1 MNLKD
6 ALDVL
11 EIDNILFLTLDS
23 LKKKYHKLALQN
35 HPDKNGN
42 TPESTHH
49 FQRIQEAYE
58 LLKREIIILNG
69 ENSNENSNENSRGE
83 DVFFEQ
89 SNTGYTAIL
98 HLFIDGVL
106 KGKYN
111 EFISNIVKDIVSG
124 CREISL
130 KLFEDMNKEQ
140 SLAIYNFIVKYKALL
155 RLTDET
161 LENVRE
167 ILLKKFKDM
176 QIYVL
181 NPSINDLFQNNV
193 YKLDIDNKLYFVPL
207 WHSELYFDSDIIVK
221 CNPELPDN
229 VEIDEDNNLIITE
242 RISITS
248 SLFVE
253 KSRAI
258 KIGDYSFE
266 LPLDQLFVRQFQTF
280 VLKGKGISKIVEHD
294 IYEIEDKSDII
305 VKIIFE

>member
-1 MNLKD
+1 MNLKE

-11 EIDNILFLTLDS
+11 EIENISSLTLDS
-23 LKKKYHKLALQN
+23 LKKRYHKKALQN

-42 TPESTHH
+42 TPESTQH

-58 LLKREIIILNG
+58 LLKREISILNG
-69 ENSNENSNENSRGE
+69 DPSNSEGGDEA
-83 DVFFEQ
+83 

-98 HLFIDGVL
+98 HLFINGIL

-111 EFISNIVKDIVSG
+111 EFILNIVKDIVSG

-140 SLAIYNFIVKYKALL
+140 SLAIYNFIVKYKQLL
-155 RLTDET
+155 RISDDT
-161 LENVRE
+161 LEKVRE
-167 ILLKKFKDM
+167 ILLNKFKDM

-193 YKLDIDNKLYFVPL
+193 YKLDVDNKLYFVPL
-207 WHSELYFDSDIIVK
+207 WHSEMYFDSDIIVK
-221 CNPELPDN
+221 CNPELPYN
-229 VEIDEDNNLIITE
+229 VEIDEENNLIITE
-242 RISITS
+242 RISHNNTIA
-248 SLFVE
+248 SLFFE
-253 KSRAI
+253 KSRPI

-266 LPLDQLFVRQFQTF
+266 LPMNQLFVRQYQTF
-280 VLKGKGISKIVEHD
+280 ILRGKGISKIVENN
-294 IYEIEDKSDII
+294 IYEIEDKADII

>member
-1 MNLKD
+1 MNLKE

-11 EIDNILFLTLDS
+11 EIENISMLTLDR
-23 LKKKYHKLALQN
+23 LKKRYHKKALQN

-42 TPESTHH
+42 TQESTQH

-58 LLKREIIILNG
+58 LLKREISILNG
-69 ENSNENSNENSRGE
+69 DTNQQQSVEASN
-83 DVFFEQ
+83 V
-89 SNTGYTAIL
+89 GYNAIL
-98 HLFIDGVL
+98 HLFIDGIL

-111 EFISNIVKDIVSG
+111 DFILNIVKDIVSG

-140 SLAIYNFIVKYKALL
+140 SLAIYNFIVKYKQLL
-155 RLTDET
+155 RISEDT
-161 LENVRE
+161 LEKVRE
-167 ILLKKFKDM
+167 ILVNKFKDM

-229 VEIDEDNNLIITE
+229 VEIDEENKLIITE
-242 RISITS
+242 IISHNNTIA

-253 KSRAI
+253 KSRPI

-266 LPLDQLFVRQFQTF
+266 LPMDQLFVRQYQTF
-280 VLKGKGISKIVEHD
+280 ILRGKGISKIVEND
-294 IYEIEDKSDII
+294 IYKVEDKADII
-305 VKIIFE
+305 VKIIFG

>member
-1 MNLKD
+1 MDLKE

-11 EIDNILFLTLDS
+11 EIDNISKLTLES
-23 LKKKYHKLALQN
+23 LKKKYHKKALQN

-42 TPESTHH
+42 TPESTQH

-58 LLKREIIILNG
+58 LLKREISILNG
-69 ENSNENSNENSRGE
+69 EPENKENPFESSN
-83 DVFFEQ
+83 V
-89 SNTGYTAIL
+89 GYTAIL
-98 HLFIDGVL
+98 HLFIDGIL

-140 SLAIYNFIVKYKALL
+140 SLTIYNFIVKYKQILKIS
-155 RLTDET
+155 DKI

-167 ILLKKFKDM
+167 ILVNKFKDI

-181 NPSINDLFQNNV
+181 NPSINDLFQNNF
-193 YKLDIDNKLYFVPL
+193 YKLDVDNKLYFVPL

-221 CNPELPDN
+221 CNPELPEN
-229 VEIDEDNNLIITE
+229 VEIDEDNNLVITE

-248 SLFVE
+248 SLFVQ
-253 KSRAI
+253 KSRPI
-258 KIGDYSFE
+258 NIGDYSFE

-280 VLKGKGISKIVEHD
+280 VLKGKGISKIVEND
-294 IYEIEDKSDII
+294 IYEIEDKADII
-305 VKIIFE
+305 IKIIFE